1 MTAQTALC
9 LAATSQALTAFA
21 LGFTAPGNLVRPAV
35 ALVIAWLT
43 WIFNQAID
51 DALPSRLHIAMISTG
66 MWIQFLKSLDDL
78 CLTKVSFG
86 DEETTA
92 KKSPPTSS
100 STMSRLRFGVSNL
113 WNMRG
118 VGTAHQ
124 ISKIPSWS
132 SSPATLS
139 HVPSRRQEVLRHV
152 KNATLSYL
160 VLDVFANQPPPD
172 LENLMSPRNELL
184 FSRLEE
190 IDAQEAL
197 FRLGA
202 VLGFWL
208 NTFCVIHLV
217 NSVFSLGYLISG
229 LYPVRML
236 PPVWGRL
243 SDAYTIR
250 RFWGDFWHQTLRRHL
265 TSISDFLVHGLLHM
279 PRGTLIARYCKLI
292 ISFFISGALHY
303 PADRALGIS
312 VQESNAITYFLVTA
326 LAIMCEDGVQHIS
339 KGLGGNKRKYFGYIW
354 VVAYMYWMTPSWG
367 YPAARV
373 VRPQDKMVS
382 YSVIGNLKGSE

>member
-21 LGFTAPGNLVRPAV
+21 LGFTAPGNLVRPAI
-35 ALVIAWLT
+35 ALVVAWLT

-92 KKSPPTSS
+92 KKSPPTSRS
-100 STMSRLRFGVSNL
+100 AISRLRFGVSNL
-113 WNMRG
+113 WNMRA

-139 HVPSRRQEVLRHV
+139 HVPSRGQEILRHV

-184 FSRLEE
+184 FTRLGE

-265 TSISDFLVHGLLHM
+265 TSISDFLVHSLLHM

-339 KGLGGNKRKYFGYIW
+339 KGLGGNKRKYFGYVW

-373 VRPQDKMVS
+373 VRPQDQMVS
-382 YSVIGNLKGSE
+382 YSVIENFKASE

>member
-279 PRGTLIARYCKLI
+279 PRGALIARYCKLI

>member
-9 LAATSQALTAFA
+9 LVATSQALTAFA

-250 RFWGDFWHQTLRRHL
+250 CFWGDFWHQTLRRHL

>member
-21 LGFTAPGNLVRPAV
+21 LGFTAPKNLVRPAV
-35 ALVIAWLT
+35 ALVVAWLT

-51 DALPSRLHIAMISTG
+51 DALPSRLHIALLSTG
-66 MWIQFLKSLDDL
+66 MWIQCLKSFDDL
-78 CLTKVSFG
+78 CLTKLSFG

-92 KKSPPTSS
+92 KKSSPTSS
-100 STMSRLRFGVSNL
+100 SITARLRFGVSNL

-118 VGTAHQ
+118 VGTVNQ

-139 HVPSRRQEVLRHV
+139 HVPSRSQEMLRHV

-172 LENLMSPRNELL
+172 LDNLMSPRNEFLL
-184 FSRLEE
+184 TRLGE

-197 FRLGA
+197 FRLFA
-202 VLGFWL
+202 VFGFWL

-217 NSVFSLGYLISG
+217 NSVFSLVYLILG

-265 TSISDFLVHGLLHM
+265 TSISDFLIHGLLHM

-292 ISFFISGALHY
+292 ISFCISGALHY

-312 VQESNAITYFLVTA
+312 VQESNAVTYFLVTA

-339 KGLGGNKRKYFGYIW
+339 KGLGGKKRKYFGCVW
-354 VVAYMYWMTPSWG
+354 VIAYMYWMTPSWG

-373 VRPQDKMVS
+373 VRPQDQLVS
-382 YSVIGNLKGSE
+382 YSVIGNFKTVE

>member
-100 STMSRLRFGVSNL
+100 STVSRLRFGVSNL